1 MTDPY
6 ASYLRQADD
15 HFAKGEIV
23 KAGQIWQAILKQQPT
38 HAEARAGLIKV
49 KQILDEQKAQASA
62 ATVPPSPRPV
72 IPGVTAAPPEV
83 SAPEP
88 VAPPPPPPP
97 APTAVAEV
105 SPEEIDKLLREGC
118 TLYDMGQTEDALKKW
133 EKLLSLAP
141 NHAMARDYMNGARR
155 ELGLAPL
162 AVGEAPT
169 HEPEPE
175 PVASSAAPA
184 IAHGEDI
191 DKLLREAVQL
201 YDMGLPEEAVAKW
214 EKALELEP
222 HRTDIQG
229 YIKQAKAELDKQP
242 SAPTQPT
249 ASPSAPTKP
258 LAADPALVEVKIRQ
272 GEHLLTLQRFDEAV
286 FTFKQALDLQPGHP
300 RAAAGLVQAQA
311 RHQAPQ
317 PEATPSFGLPIGV
330 ELDGPTKVE
339 MAPTPAPEPASQEAP
354 AAQPPSSLTRT
365 LPPQREGLKVP
376 SGMGKAQ
383 ELFDRVPQLRD
394 PKVIVGVVG
403 GLILFG
409 LTCSFVNTRRAEGR
423 RQDAVRSVAQ
433 SAVAEVAQ
441 ESQSVDLNE
450 SPAMV
455 RAEVKEA
462 LGAEPLLAYLR
473 AEYLVKLS
481 PGDGSAA
488 QLLEKAKADLPGGIS
503 GASLAEAQRHL
514 QDRNLDAAAKVY
526 DALLRADPANSDL
539 RQRAARVQLAL
550 AVANA
555 GQEKWDEAK
564 SHLLQGRAMQPGDR
578 VWALRLRMLELA
590 QAQPK
595 GPQRDSWLSFLG

>member
-1 MTDPY
+1 MTTDPY
-6 ASYLRQADD
+6 AAYLRQADE

-49 KQILDEQKAQASA
+49 KQLLDEQKAQAAA
-62 ATVPPSPRPV
+62 ATVPPSPRPS
-72 IPGVTAAPPEV
+72 IPAAAEPPAA
-83 SAPEP
+83 APEP
-88 VAPPPPPPP
+88 TP
-97 APTAVAEV
+97 APIAAPVAAVEEA
-105 SPEEIDKLLREGC
+105 SPEEIDRLLREGC
-118 TLYDMGQTEDALKKW
+118 TLYDMGQIEDALKKW
-133 EKLLSLAP
+133 DKLLSLAP
-141 NHAMARDYMNGARR
+141 NHAMARDYANGARR
-155 ELGLAPL
+155 ELGLPLLGAGEVPAP
-162 AVGEAPT
+162 VVEAPA
-169 HEPEPE
+169 
-175 PVASSAAPA
+175 VFSSAAPVA
-184 IAHGEDI
+184 DHGEDV
-191 DKLLREAVQL
+191 DKMLREAVQL

-229 YIKQAKAELDKQP
+229 YIKQAKAELDKQS

-249 ASPSAPTKP
+249 TSPSAPTKP
-258 LAADPALVEVKIRQ
+258 VAADPALVEVKIRQ

-286 FTFKQALDLQPGHP
+286 FTFKQALDLHPGHP
-300 RAAAGLVQAQA
+300 RATAGLAQAQA
-311 RHQAPQ
+311 RHQAPPAE
-317 PEATPSFGLPIGV
+317 PEPSFGLPVGL
-330 ELDGPTKVE
+330 ELDRPTKVE
-339 MAPTPAPEPASQEAP
+339 MASSPEPEPAHEAP
-354 AAQPPSSLTRT
+354 QAAQPPSSLTRT

-394 PKVIVGVVG
+394 PKIIVGAVG
-403 GLILFG
+403 GLLFLG
-409 LTCSFVNTRRAEGR
+409 LTCSFVRTRQAEGR

-450 SPAMV
+450 SPAVV

-526 DALLRADPANSDL
+526 DALLRADPSSTDL

-550 AVANA
+550 AVAYA
-555 GQEKWDEAK
+555 GQEKWDDAK
-564 SHLLQGRAMQPGDR
+564 SHLLQGRAMQAGDR

-595 GPQRDSWLSFLG
+595 GPQRDSWLAFLG